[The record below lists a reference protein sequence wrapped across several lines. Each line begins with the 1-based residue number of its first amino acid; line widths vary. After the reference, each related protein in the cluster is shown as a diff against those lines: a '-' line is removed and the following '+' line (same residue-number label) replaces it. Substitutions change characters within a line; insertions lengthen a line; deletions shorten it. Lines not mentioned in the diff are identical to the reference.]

1 MLILFIILV
10 FIAVIALI
18 ALILIQ
24 NPKGGGLSSELA
36 GFSSNFLGVQKT
48 TDVLERGT
56 WIFAVL
62 IVLLCLFSAWII
74 PHTKIDNEQTRGGD
88 IINNLDTKIIDTATG
103 SKKIPTPILPQEKPK
118 KK

>member
-1 MLILFIILV
+1 MLILFIVLIL
-10 FIAVIALI
+10 IAVLVLI

-24 NPKGGGLSSELA
+24 NPRGGGLSSELA

-74 PHTKIDNEQTRGGD
+74 PHTKIDNEQNRGD
-88 IINNLDTKIIDTATG
+88 QIINNLDTKILDT
-103 SKKIPTPILPQEKPK
+103 SKNFTPVLPKEKSIPPAE
-118 KK
+118 

>member
-74 PHTKIDNEQTRGGD
+74 PHTKVDNDETRGD
-88 IINNLDTKIIDTATG
+88 NIINNLDTRIVDTARA
-103 SKKIPTPILPQEKPK
+103 KPNIAPILPKEKPAK
-118 KK
+118 K